1 MIYITQNVSIYE
13 NELNFQFIGAS
24 GPGGQNVNKVST
36 AVQLRFDAMH
46 SPTLPDYVVER
57 LRKIAG
63 KRMSLSGIVTIKAQ
77 RYRSQDRNRLD
88 AVERLTHMLEKAVTV
103 PRRRFDTKPTILS
116 IERRLQTKSQRSRAK
131 KLRMRPATEG

>member
-1 MIYITQNVSIYE
+1 MIYIAQGVSIYE
-13 NELNFQFIGAS
+13 NELDFQFIGAS

-36 AVQLRFDAMH
+36 AVQLRFDATH
-46 SPTLPDYVVER
+46 SPMLPDYVFER

-88 AVERLTHMLEKAVTV
+88 AIERLTHMLEKAVTV

-116 IERRLQTKSQRSRAK
+116 TERRLQTKSQRSRTK
-131 KLRMRPATEG
+131 KLRMRPATEE